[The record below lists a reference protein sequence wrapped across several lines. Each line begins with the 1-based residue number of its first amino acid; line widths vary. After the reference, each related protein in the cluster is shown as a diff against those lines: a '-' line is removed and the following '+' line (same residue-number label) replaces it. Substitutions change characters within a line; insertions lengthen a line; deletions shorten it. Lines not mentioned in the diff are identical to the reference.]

1 MNLTI
6 SPACWVSSPKIKQK
20 LAPTYLPTSYDP
32 RSLIACAVS
41 FLRSVH
47 AAHMLFGF
55 LPLFRRI
62 FVSSR
67 IPAEY
72 WDFSRVTSTL
82 LPSFILTPGIW
93 VSFVSFPS
101 DNFSTW
107 VFAGGG
113 LLTFILGWSLLIP
126 LSGVGVWGYIFRS
139 LSFFLWILWGL
150 VGTLEFL
157 YLWHAFILAMAW
169 VFKMAVLPCSV
180 GLPAPSHLRSVALAQ

>member
-1 MNLTI
+1 MTLAI

-32 RSLIACAVS
+32 RSLSACAVS

-55 LPLFRRI
+55 LPFFSEE
-62 FVSSR
+62 FVSYR
-67 IPAEY
+67 LPAEY

-82 LPSFILTPGIW
+82 PPSFILTPGIW

-107 VFAGGG
+107 EFAGGG
-113 LLTFILGWSLLIP
+113 LLTLILGWSLLIP
-126 LSGVGVWGYIFRS
+126 LSEVGVGGYIFRS
-139 LSFFLWILWGL
+139 LSFFFGFCGVW
-150 VGTLEFL
+150 
-157 YLWHAFILAMAW
+157 
-169 VFKMAVLPCSV
+169 S
-180 GLPAPSHLRSVALAQ
+180 AL